1 MSTNESELV
10 AHWVDLLQ
18 PLGAVVSR
26 AMFGGHGIYLDGT
39 MFALV
44 HEDELYLKVDDTT
57 EARFEAEGL
66 PRFVYEK
73 KGGGSMS
80 MSYRKAPAAA
90 LDDGELLVTWAR
102 LGVDAS
108 RRAAKAKAAPRARKA
123 PAKSRAKKR

>member
-1 MSTNESELV
+1 MSTSKNELV

-18 PLGAVVSR
+18 PLGPVVAR
-26 AMFGGHGIYLDGT
+26 AMFGGHGFYLDST

-44 HEDELYLKVDDTT
+44 ADDELYLKVDDET
-57 EARFEAEGL
+57 EGRFEAEGL